1 MPVDWTS
8 VRMLFGFL
16 SKNPNKNRS
25 FFGDFLYIVS
35 EEWYFFLFYLENGY
49 QKMVPLRQFSVFK
62 TGGNA
67 DYFAGNRKSR
77 RSSDCGRI
85 FWKNDLPLLVIGGG
99 TNILFS
105 DEGFR
110 GLVIKMKNEKMT
122 EEGEGRF
129 FVESG
134 KTNTSLYKELQKRG
148 RDFRRFYYSR
158 NHWRSYRR
166 KFWSVGTNIENIFER
181 QKYLTYTRKN
191 FEMFRQIFSLRTSAN
206 PFPFFPEAQSKII
219 VWSVLLHIP
228 EALPEQIV
236 ERAENILEMRRES
249 EVWGRPGGSIF
260 RSLPNGDIR
269 ISLDSFRGRAEHG
282 VTISKKNPNF
292 FKSQRSFLS
301 RIFFLARNVA
311 QEVERLYGI
320 HLQAEVRILDQYG
333 QEIPLFEPDFSS
345 FSSSS

>member
-1 MPVDWTS
+1 
-8 VRMLFGFL
+8 
-16 SKNPNKNRS
+16 
-25 FFGDFLYIVS
+25 
-35 EEWYFFLFYLENGY
+35 
-49 QKMVPLRQFSVFK
+49 MVPLRQFSVFK

-67 DYFAGNRKSR
+67 DYFAEIENREDLLTAVEFSE
-77 RSSDCGRI
+77 
-85 FWKNDLPLLVIGGG
+85 KNDLPLLVIGGG

-129 FVESG
+129 LVESG

-148 RDFRRFYYSR
+148 RDFSPFFTIPGTIGGAIAGNSGL
-158 NHWRSYRR
+158 W
-166 KFWSVGTNIENIFER
+166 GTNIE
-181 QKYLTYTRKN
+181 KYLREAEIFDVHEKKFRN
-191 FEMFRQIFSLRTSAN
+191 VSADFFRFEHRRTLFHS
-206 PFPFFPEAQSKII
+206 FPEAQSKII
-219 VWSVLLHIP
+219 VWSALLHIP

-292 FKSQRSFLS
+292 FQITKGVSQQDILS
-301 RIFFLARNVA
+301 LARNVA